1 MTSPFPG
8 MDPYIEACRL
18 WDDFHHKLIS
28 EIDRALSAVMP
39 SHYVVRQGERAY
51 ISQLKPGAFEVERN
65 QMQGD
70 VSISLSAVRPPRG
83 HESSVALMD
92 EPVTTTEYD
101 SVLMVALEQI
111 EHIEPFIEIRSLD
124 PERTLVTT
132 IEVLSP
138 SNKQRGTKGWKLYQ
152 RKRVAHLTGHANLVE
167 IDLLRGGG
175 RLPMVTQWP
184 ISPYAILVSRSE
196 SAPSCRAWPASF
208 EAPLPTIP
216 VPLAPPDRDVSLSLQ
231 PLVDA
236 IYARSRYATDIDY
249 HQPCTP
255 PLATNEVEWLNQ
267 RLGRTSPNPPL
278 E

>member
-1 MTSPFPG
+1 MPSPFPG
-8 MDPYIEACRL
+8 MDPYIESCRL

-39 SHYVVRQGERAY
+39 GHYVVRQGERAY
-51 ISQLKPGAFEVERN
+51 ISQLKPGTFEVQRS

-70 VSISLSAVRPPRG
+70 VSISLSAVRSPRG
-83 HESSVALMD
+83 HESSVAMLD
-92 EPVTTTEYD
+92 ELVATTEDD
-101 SVLMVALEQI
+101 SVWMVALEQI

-124 PERTLVTT
+124 PERQLVTT

-167 IDLLRGGG
+167 IDLLRGGR

-184 ISPYAILVSRSE
+184 NSPYAILVSRSE
-196 SAPSCRAWPASF
+196 SAPSCRVWPASF
-208 EAPLPTIP
+208 ATPLPTIP

-249 HQPCTP
+249 DKPCVP
-255 PLATNEVEWLNQ
+255 PLEPTEIEWLNQ
-267 RLGRTSPNPPL
+267 RLTSPEQPSH
-278 E
+278 

>member
-8 MDPYIEACRL
+8 MDPYIESCRL

-39 SHYVVRQGERAY
+39 KHYVVRQGERAY
-51 ISQLKPGAFEVERN
+51 ITQLKPGKLEVERS

-70 VSISLSAVRPPRG
+70 VSISLSAARSPRG
-83 HESSVALMD
+83 HDSSLAVLD
-92 EPVTTTEYD
+92 EPVTTTEND

-124 PERTLVTT
+124 PERQLVTT

-184 ISPYAILVSRSE
+184 NSPYAILVSRSE
-196 SAPSCRAWPASF
+196 SAPYCRAWPASYRS
-208 EAPLPTIP
+208 PLPTIP
-216 VPLAPPDRDVSLSLQ
+216 VPLAPPDSDVSLTLQ

-249 HQPCTP
+249 SKPCTP
-255 PLATNEVEWLNQ
+255 PLAPEDVEWLKS
-267 RLGRTSPNPPL
+267 RLTSPEQPSR
-278 E
+278 